1 MRMALLAF
9 VLSAGWLFAQEAQA
23 PPAEME
29 NYRKQLSIAVGQ
41 KNPRARVKA
50 IERFLKQK
58 GLPAG
63 WAEIAREELVRAVAR
78 QSPEKALDRAQRLA
92 KGLKAEE
99 QAELHRT
106 LASAL
111 LDDGKQG
118 PRALEAARRAASYP
132 EASPRHQYSEILG
145 LALRANGRD
154 AEARSELEAA
164 LAANPSA
171 FRTAAVLA
179 ELAEAEGRKDDAFA
193 LRAHAFLARPTN
205 EAWERLTK
213 LHGGS
218 EGLDEYLDERYH
230 ALFPAPLHPKRFGA
244 QAQKTVLAELY
255 TGAGCPPCAAADLAF
270 DAVLDRYARRDVAVV
285 IYHVHVPRPDPMTN
299 SDTRARWDW
308 QKGQGVPTAAVD
320 GTVVRG
326 GGNREHAAKKFGE
339 YQELLE
345 QALAKPA
352 GAGLDLV
359 AVPDGGGVA
368 VRAAVKGLP
377 KEREHLRLQ
386 VVLVEKLLRYSGE
399 NGIRFHPMV
408 ARGIASFEL
417 NGEGTLE
424 HRFDL
429 AEVEAALRAHLD
441 EFEKFDKRHN
451 KNGEFRFR
459 VRMDRM
465 DKSNLAVVAYIQD
478 RESREVLQ
486 SAFAEAALAERTSR

>member
-1 MRMALLAF
+1 MRMALLVF
-9 VLSAGWLFAQEAQA
+9 VLSAGWLMAQDAQPA
-23 PPAEME
+23 PAEME
-29 NYRKQLSIAVGQ
+29 KYNRQLSGAVSQ
-41 KNPRARVKA
+41 KSPRARVQA

-58 GLPAG
+58 GLPDG
-63 WAEIAREELVRAVAR
+63 WAETARKELVRAVAR
-78 QSPEKALDRAQRLA
+78 QSPEKAHSRAERLA
-92 KGLKAEE
+92 KGLKAEQ

-111 LDDGKQG
+111 LDDGKQA

-132 EASPRHQYSEILG
+132 EASPRHQYNEILG

-154 AEARSELEAA
+154 AEARPELEAA

-179 ELAEAEGRKDDAFA
+179 EMAEAEGRKDDAFA

-230 ALFPAPLHPKRFGA
+230 ALFPAPLHPERFEGRG
-244 QAQKTVLAELY
+244 QKTVLAELY

-270 DAVLDRYARRDVAVV
+270 DAVLERYARRDVAVV

-345 QALAKPA
+345 QALSGPA
-352 GAGLDLV
+352 GAGLEL
-359 AVPDGGGVA
+359 AAMPDGESVA

-377 KEREHLRLQ
+377 KERENLRLQ
-386 VVLVEKLLRYSGE
+386 VVLVEKMLRYSGE

-417 NGEGTLE
+417 NGEKTLE

-459 VRMDRM
+459 VRMDRINE
-465 DKSNLAVVAYIQD
+465 SNLAVVAYIQD
-478 RESREVLQ
+478 QESREVLQ
-486 SAFAEAALAERTSR
+486 SAFAEAAVAERTSR